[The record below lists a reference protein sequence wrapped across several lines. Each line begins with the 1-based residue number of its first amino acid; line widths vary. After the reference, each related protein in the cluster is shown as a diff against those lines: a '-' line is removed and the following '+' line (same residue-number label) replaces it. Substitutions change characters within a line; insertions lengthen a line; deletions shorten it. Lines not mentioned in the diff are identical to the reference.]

1 MVETAAVLHQVSK
14 VTFCMTSLRSQFA
27 PKLLRSRVCKPVQA
41 FKQVCGHVEHKSIA
55 LL

>member
-27 PKLLRSRVCKPVQA
+27 PKEALRMPSLA
-41 FKQVCGHVEHKSIA
+41 SAEHGKKKSVVFSF
-55 LL
+55 LQFQ